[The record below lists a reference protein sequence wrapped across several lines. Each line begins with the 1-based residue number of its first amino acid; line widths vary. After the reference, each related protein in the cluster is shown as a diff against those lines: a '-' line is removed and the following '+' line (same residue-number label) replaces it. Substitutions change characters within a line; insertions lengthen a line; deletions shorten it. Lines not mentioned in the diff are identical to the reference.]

1 MSNLGFHNL
10 FDRVSHFHGVRTVR
24 FFIEKNGELFS
35 PDAFSPKKFDLFKGK
50 GNTLKGFD
58 ALFFT
63 LSFEMDYLNFLK
75 MLKASSIP
83 LIKNERR
90 EKSPLII
97 VGGIAVTSN
106 PEPLWVFSDILF
118 LGDMEGK
125 IEKIMNLLFES
136 GFQLSSSLIEQLGQL
151 EGVLIEN
158 ERIPKRSISTDLSV
172 PSHSVILTRNT
183 EFSNMFL
190 LEIIRGCRNTCAFC
204 MTRCAESPVRHFTS
218 ESIIDTVM
226 NALSYTRRVGLIG
239 PVLTDHPDLVKI
251 VNRINRLHATVSFS
265 SLRADDFSE
274 EIAVLLRENNQRS
287 ITFAP
292 ETGTDS
298 LRNRIGKKLSNNT
311 LLEAVRCAF
320 EFGIRKFRFYFM
332 YGLPGEREEDI
343 DGIIELV
350 EKTLKLLK
358 GTECSLHLSINPF
371 IPKRGTPFAHT
382 HLFHKEYYKEV
393 QKRLS
398 EDLKDKEKL
407 SFRYESLRFL
417 YTHAILSA
425 GGRETGITLYRA
437 FAGHSL
443 TGFERH
449 AGEVLIHGYK
459 DE

>member
-24 FFIEKNGELFS
+24 FFIEKNTKLFS
-35 PDAFSPKKFDLFKGK
+35 PDAFSPKKLDIFKGR
-50 GNTLKGFD
+50 GDNLKGFD

-63 LSFEMDYLNFLK
+63 LSFEMDYINLLK

-125 IEKIMNLLFES
+125 IEKIMSVLFES
-136 GFQLSSSLIEQLGQL
+136 GFRLSSSLIEQLEQI
-151 EGVLIEN
+151 EGVWMQN
-158 ERIPKRSISTDLSV
+158 ERIPKRSITTVLSV

-204 MTRCAESPVRHFTS
+204 MTRCAGSPVRNFTPG
-218 ESIIDTVM
+218 SIFDTVM
-226 NALSYTRRVGLIG
+226 PALSYTRRVGLIG
-239 PVLTDHPDLVKI
+239 PVLTDHPDLIKI
-251 VNRINRLHATVSFS
+251 VNRINGLDATVSFS
-265 SLRADDFSE
+265 SLRADDFSD
-274 EIAVLLRENNQRS
+274 EIAVLLGKNKQRS
-287 ITFAP
+287 LTFAP

-298 LRNRIGKKLSNNT
+298 LRSRIGKNLSNHT
-311 LLEAVRCAF
+311 ILESVRRAC

-350 EKTLKLLK
+350 RKTLKLFK
-358 GTECSLHLSINPF
+358 GAGYSLHLSINPF
-371 IPKRGTPFAHT
+371 IPKRGTSFAHA
-382 HLFHKEYYKEV
+382 HLFHKDYYKEV

-398 EDLKDKEKL
+398 EGLKNKEKI

-417 YTHAILSA
+417 YTHAILST
-425 GGRETGITLYRA
+425 GGRETGVSLYRA
-437 FAGHSL
+437 F
-443 TGFERH
+443 TGQSFADFERH
-449 AGEVLIHGYK
+449 AERVLVHGYK
-459 DE
+459 EE